1 MLSCSFVLWVIDV
14 VLSSRG
20 RYYEYIVCMFLD
32 LIIRWSFGGDDRR
45 GGRTEGWWAAG
56 GEHTEYVTDT
66 LCHDRLLLVL
76 ILLLYV

>member
-1 MLSCSFVLWVIDV
+1 
-14 VLSSRG
+14 
-20 RYYEYIVCMFLD
+20 MFLD